1 MNNTFPENAAA
12 AASSYADDAKEELAQ
27 LRSKVETLMNERVTP
42 ALGAAASQAQAVAK
56 TASDEMR
63 MQTERLSEAVQE
75 RPLASIAIATMAG
88 FVLSSL
94 MRR

>member
-1 MNNTFPENAAA
+1 MNNSITENTAETV
-12 AASSYADDAKEELAQ
+12 SSYADDAKAELAQ
-27 LRSKVETLMNERVTP
+27 LRAKVETLMNERVTP

-56 TASDEMR
+56 TATDEVR

-75 RPLASIAIATMAG
+75 RPLASVAIAAMTG
-88 FVLSSL
+88 FVIASL